1 MIQSSRNGAE
11 LRTDAALRAL
21 AVDDARVVAPAHVEG
36 NVMRAWDAHLAGR
49 RPGAALPR
57 RIAPLWRLAALAG
70 AISLSTMH
78 VWWPAGP
85 VEAPRRPQSS
95 ALGAFAADP
104 LADGAGLMVMRVR
117 MSRSALAS
125 IGFPIPDP
133 DAAGTVDVEVIVG
146 EDGVARSIRRAALAE
161 TPVYQE

>member
-1 MIQSSRNGAE
+1 MIQSSRNAAE

-21 AVDDARVVAPAHVEG
+21 AVDDARVIAPAYVEG
-36 NVMRAWDAHLAGR
+36 NVMRAWDAHPAGR
-49 RPGAALPR
+49 RPRAALPR

-70 AISLSTMH
+70 AIALSTMH
-78 VWWPAGP
+78 VWWPASP
-85 VEAPRRPQSS
+85 VEAPRRAESS

-146 EDGVARSIRRAALAE
+146 EDGVARSIRRAALVE
-161 TPVYQE
+161 TPVFQE